1 MFPLETLQKS
11 WFFQEVALKE
21 NEVLF
26 DEWSIDNNIYI
37 IISWEIA
44 VEKKLLGNKEQKKVL
59 ALLWEGKIFW
69 EGALNHSEPKQV
81 WICANSDT
89 QLLSI
94 DAKKWIE
101 DFLVH
106 SPKEALQFLKQII
119 DLGNKRVL
127 KANSQITATY
137 EMNHAILEL
146 ESVNNKSVFHLLDTF
161 KNIVHADFILFL
173 EKNPVIDSY
182 LNVKYDTRNQWKICD
197 IVIEILDEN
206 NMEGLLKKE
215 NISLAQN
222 LFIEKLSIWS
232 LEVWYF
238 VLWRENSDF
247 EENEKKIITSISTSL
262 SWVIRQKRL
271 LDEERDKQ
279 FMNN

>member
-1 MFPLETLQKS
+1 
-11 WFFQEVALKE
+11 
-21 NEVLF
+21 
-26 DEWSIDNNIYI
+26 
-37 IISWEIA
+37 
-44 VEKKLLGNKEQKKVL
+44 
-59 ALLWEGKIFW
+59 
-69 EGALNHSEPKQV
+69 
-81 WICANSDT
+81 
-89 QLLSI
+89 
-94 DAKKWIE
+94 
-101 DFLVH
+101 
-106 SPKEALQFLKQII
+106 
-119 DLGNKRVL
+119 
-127 KANSQITATY
+127 
-137 EMNHAILEL
+137 
-146 ESVNNKSVFHLLDTF
+146 
-161 KNIVHADFILFL
+161 VHADFILFL